1 MIVYSHQKNPY
12 LRMYFSEYGSG
23 SMAMPYSS
31 QAPAIPEPISKSFQS
46 GFEQQYSKQKDFTPD
61 EIQKY
66 TEIYQKIK
74 PKVDAVVNLAKSA
87 ENWLHHH
94 SIPAQAF
101 IQIGVASLIAG
112 LSGGSLVAAGAA
124 IPIAAANF
132 IALKAAGSLVD
143 VGEKAVKAVAA
154 KITGQQP
161 APAQPSVAHESLAF
175 RSYCHMRMLEEE
187 NLWTK
192 AAERAGQAAGWVAGK
207 VAKWGGAAL
216 NLAKKIASGLKQQA
230 STILKLA
237 KENKMAVAKAAI
249 ITACS
254 IMIGAGIGAT
264 WKKIMEPEN
273 AGAIAKAVID
283 AGLGSAQDVQT
294 LLGDVATDALKDIP
308 HHLTSAGGLAHAGAE
323 LTANT
328 LAQTG
333 IAGAGSAEAG
343 VAGMTGAG
351 IGGLVGA

>member
-31 QAPAIPEPISKSFQS
+31 QAPAIPEPISKSFQT
-46 GFEQQYSKQKDFTPD
+46 GFEQEYSKQKDFTPE

-66 TEIYQKIK
+66 TEIYQKMK

-87 ENWLHHH
+87 ESWLHHH
-94 SIPAQAF
+94 GIPAQAF
-101 IQIGVASLIAG
+101 IQIGVAG
-112 LSGGSLVAAGAA
+112 LVGGRGAIPVAA
-124 IPIAAANF
+124 INF
-132 IALKAAGSLVD
+132 IALKAAGALVD
-143 VGEKAVKAVAA
+143 VGEKAGKAVAA

-161 APAQPSVAHESLAF
+161 AQPSVAHESFGF

-207 VAKWGGAAL
+207 VAKWSGAAL
-216 NLAKKIASGLKQQA
+216 NLAKKITNGLIQQA
-230 STILKLA
+230 SSIVKFA
-237 KENKMAVAKAAI
+237 KENKLAVAKAAI

-254 IMIGAGIGAT
+254 IMIGAGIGVT
-264 WKKIMEPEN
+264 YKKLMEPET
-273 AGAIAKAVID
+273 AGSIAKAVID

-294 LLGDVATDALKDIP
+294 LLGDVATDALKEIP
-308 HHLTSAGGLAHAGAE
+308 HHLTTAGGLAHAGAE
-323 LTANT
+323 LGANT
-328 LAQTG
+328 LAQAG
-333 IAGAGSAEAG
+333 ISGAGSAEAG
-343 VAGMTGAG
+343 VASMTGAG
-351 IGGLVGA
+351 IGGLVGG